1 MGSQDSQDS
10 QFVKA
15 LVAVFVVMAVGFGIV
30 ATTKETE
37 QEKQSG
43 AFLATASLLSSLAL
57 DKCSAA
63 VKQEIGTN
71 PYTPS
76 ESDSDRRLFVK
87 LVWNDVGT
95 AKRAECRYVMDQ
107 GITLLQIDD
116 RTVIKK
122 EMAQSAS
129 NPAPAGGH
137 HQ

>member
-1 MGSQDSQDS
+1 MESQV
-10 QFVKA
+10 VKG
-15 LVAVFVVMAVGFGIV
+15 LVAIVFVMIVGFGII
-30 ATTKETE
+30 AMTKPTA

-43 AFLATASLLSSLAL
+43 AFLATSSMLSSLAL
-57 DKCSAA
+57 DKCSTA
-63 VKQEIGTN
+63 VKQEVGAN

-87 LVWNDVGT
+87 LVWNNVGT

-116 RTVIKK
+116 RNVIKK
-122 EMAQSAS
+122 ESVQTSTGAAT
-129 NPAPAGGH
+129 GGMH

>member
-1 MGSQDSQDS
+1 MESQ
-10 QFVKA
+10 VGKGLA
-15 LVAVFVVMAVGFGIV
+15 AVVLVMLVGFGIV
-30 ATTKETE
+30 AMTKPTQ

-43 AFLATASLLSSLAL
+43 AFLAASSMLSSLAL
-57 DKCSAA
+57 DKWTAA
-63 VKQEIGTN
+63 VKQEVGAN

-87 LVWNDVGT
+87 LVWNNVGT

-116 RTVIKK
+116 RNVIKK
-122 EMAQSAS
+122 ESVQTSSGA
-129 NPAPAGGH
+129 APTGVH

>member
-1 MGSQDSQDS
+1 MESQ
-10 QFVKA
+10 VGKG
-15 LVAVFVVMAVGFGIV
+15 LVAIVFVMLIGFIIVG
-30 ATTKETE
+30 TTKPTE

-43 AFLATASLLSSLAL
+43 AFLATSSMLSSLAL

-63 VKQEIGTN
+63 VKQETGAT
-71 PYTPS
+71 PYTPT

-87 LVWNDVGT
+87 LVWLNVGS

-116 RTVIKK
+116 RDVIKK
-122 EMAQSAS
+122 EAPPAS
-129 NPAPAGGH
+129 TGSSSSGGH

>member
-1 MGSQDSQDS
+1 MESQ
-10 QFVKA
+10 VGKGLA
-15 LVAVFVVMAVGFGIV
+15 AVVLVMLVGFGIV
-30 ATTKETE
+30 AMTKPTQ

-43 AFLATASLLSSLAL
+43 AFLAASSMLSSLAL
-57 DKCSAA
+57 DKCTAA
-63 VKQEIGTN
+63 VKQEVGAN

-87 LVWNDVGT
+87 LVWNNVGT

-116 RTVIKK
+116 RNVIKK
-122 EMAQSAS
+122 ESVQTSSGA
-129 NPAPAGGH
+129 APTGVH

>member
-1 MGSQDSQDS
+1 MESQV
-10 QFVKA
+10 VKG
-15 LVAVFVVMAVGFGIV
+15 LVAIFGVMLVGFVII
-30 ATTKETE
+30 ASTKETE

-43 AFLATASLLSSLAL
+43 AFLATSSLLSSLAL

-63 VKQEIGTN
+63 VKQEVGAT

-76 ESDSDRRLFVK
+76 ESESDHRQFVRLQ
-87 LVWNDVGT
+87 WNNVGT
-95 AKRAECRYVMDQ
+95 TKHAECRYVLNQ

-122 EMAQSAS
+122 ELVQSTPGA
-129 NPAPAGGH
+129 APTGVH